1 MQQKD
6 EKVQSL
12 LADIEST
19 QELHKRNFESHLQV
33 LDFAI
38 SKWYECIV
46 IVANFFLSLK
56 DESLVIDVCQKLSL
70 KPHTSGD
77 KFMNP

>member
-1 MQQKD
+1 MDSELLFYFICFFFGSAQEWSKKTHRVMQQKD

-46 IVANFFLSLK
+46 IVANFFY
-56 DESLVIDVCQKLSL
+56 
-70 KPHTSGD
+70 
-77 KFMNP
+77 F